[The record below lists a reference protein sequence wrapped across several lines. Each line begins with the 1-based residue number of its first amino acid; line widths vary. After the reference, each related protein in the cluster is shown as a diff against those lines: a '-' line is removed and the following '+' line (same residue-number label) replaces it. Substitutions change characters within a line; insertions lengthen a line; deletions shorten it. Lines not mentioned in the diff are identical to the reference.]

1 MRATRCLCRFGN
13 QLLAWGDVYRPRH
26 RWQSVGAAPHL
37 HAAGTLRCIPANK
50 QQKATVAEV
59 MEEIAQLPTR
69 SKHDE
74 GLNWPYL
81 EINIE
86 EKQPEPSLMH
96 DVMEAWPTRRCYSAA
111 WCVCANKLTRR
122 KTRLPWDFGRGYAK
136 HQSAETGVRPLPR
149 TLRRGY
155 ARTAD

>member
-1 MRATRCLCRFGN
+1 
-13 QLLAWGDVYRPRH
+13 
-26 RWQSVGAAPHL
+26 
-37 HAAGTLRCIPANK
+37 
-50 QQKATVAEV
+50 

-96 DVMEAWPTRRCYSAA
+96 DVMEALADKAVLFCRMVRVRQQTDE
-111 WCVCANKLTRR
+111 R
-122 KTRLPWDFGRGYAK
+122 KTRLPWDFRPRLCKA
-136 HQSAETGVRPLPR
+136 SVR
-149 TLRRGY
+149 
-155 ARTAD
+155 